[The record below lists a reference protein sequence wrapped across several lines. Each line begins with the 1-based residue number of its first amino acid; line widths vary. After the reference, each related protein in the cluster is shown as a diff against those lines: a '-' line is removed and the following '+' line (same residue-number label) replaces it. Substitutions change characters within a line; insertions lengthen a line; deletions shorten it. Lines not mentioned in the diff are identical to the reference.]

1 MYYTINERVRF
12 MFNFPKNMSDAK
24 IKRRLRVCQFCRD
37 VFINLD
43 KAGLSLYH
51 KVNLNCNSAG
61 IIISKVYLTEET
73 YKGLFNAFGIDE
85 YFNVKEY
92 KKTLHI
98 SLNKKYIHEI
108 DKLETLFKMQGII

>member
-1 MYYTINERVRF
+1 

-24 IKRRLRVCQFCRD
+24 IKRHLRACQFCRD
-37 VFINLD
+37 VFVNLD
-43 KAGLSLYH
+43 KAGLGIYN
-51 KVNLNCNSAG
+51 KVNLNWNSPS

-73 YKGLFNAFGIDE
+73 CKSLFNAFGIDE

-98 SLNKKYIHEI
+98 SLNKKYINEI
-108 DKLETLFKMQGII
+108 DELEILFKIQEII

>member
-1 MYYTINERVRF
+1 MKGVRF

-24 IKRRLRVCQFCRD
+24 IKRRLRACQFCRD

-61 IIISKVYLTEET
+61 IVISKVYLTEET
-73 YKGLFNAFGIDE
+73 CKGLFNAFGINE

-98 SLNKKYIHEI
+98 SLNKKYINEI
-108 DKLETLFKMQGII
+108 DELETLFKMQGII

>member
-1 MYYTINERVRF
+1 MKGVRF

-24 IKRRLRVCQFCRD
+24 IKRRLRTCQFCRD

-61 IIISKVYLTEET
+61 IVISKVYLTEET
-73 YKGLFNAFGIDE
+73 CKGLFNAFGIDE

-108 DKLETLFKMQGII
+108 HELETLFKIQGII

>member
-1 MYYTINERVRF
+1 MKGVRF

-24 IKRRLRVCQFCRD
+24 IKRHLRVCQFCRD

-61 IIISKVYLTEET
+61 IVISKVYLTEET
-73 YKGLFNAFGIDE
+73 CKGLFNAFGIDE

-98 SLNKKYIHEI
+98 SLNKKYMNEI
-108 DKLETLFKMQGII
+108 DELETLFKMQRII

>member
-1 MYYTINERVRF
+1 

-24 IKRRLRVCQFCRD
+24 IKRHLRACQFCRD
-37 VFINLD
+37 VFVDLD
-43 KAGLSLYH
+43 EAGLNIYN
-51 KVNLNCNSAG
+51 KVHLNYNSPG

-73 YKGLFNAFGIDE
+73 CKGLFNAFGIDE

-98 SLNKKYIHEI
+98 FLNKKYINKI
-108 DKLETLFKMQGII
+108 DELKILFKLQEII